1 MTDVSSGSEMEDSQP
16 EEELSKGTPEDAGKQ
31 PKVEQVKHQ
40 VEESDGVE
48 TEEEV
53 ESDDDDDVQRVT
65 ENTPQREG
73 ASMIK
78 YSVKTTPYLQR

>member
-1 MTDVSSGSEMEDSQP
+1 MTEVSCDSEMEDSQP
-16 EEELSKGTPEDAGKQ
+16 EDECKEEELNKRTPEDVSKQ

-40 VEESDGVE
+40 VEESD
-48 TEEEV
+48 
-53 ESDDDDDVQRVT
+53 DDVQCVT